1 MQEKKLTSRQAQAI
15 KTRNKIYNTAYDLM
29 EKKGFN
35 NITIEDIS
43 KKAGV
48 SVGAFYHYFHSKNDI
63 LFEIYRRADDY
74 FRDEVIENLTMDH
87 AADRI
92 VAYFKYY
99 ASYSVRTGSE
109 FTKHLYNTDNK
120 FFLTKGRFMQTS
132 LSDLILEGQEKN
144 QISKDMS
151 SEEITELLFITAR
164 GVIFD
169 WCLHEGGYDLD
180 QKMVTVMKLLVKSL
194 ALD

>member
-1 MQEKKLTSRQAQAI
+1 MQQKKLTSRQEQAI
-15 KTRNKIYNTAYDLM
+15 KTRNKIYNTAFDLM
-29 EKKGFN
+29 EKRGFN

-74 FRDEVIENLTMDH
+74 FRDEVIKNLTMDH
-87 AADRI
+87 AVDQI

-132 LSDLILEGQEKN
+132 LNDLILTGQKKN
-144 QISKDMS
+144 QIASEMS
-151 SEEITELLFITAR
+151 AEEITELLFITAR

-169 WCLHEGGYDLD
+169 WCLHEGDYDLD

-194 ALD
+194 AVD